1 MARRRMP
8 RSRRLH
14 EKHSSASDH
23 PAYPGLPFP
32 ASERLE
38 FSCAKDSAFSFPKI
52 SREGIIPGILKIH
65 LGFWRRGEPQAFLST
80 VANKSPATQEA
91 DQCKSALASQLDR

>member
-52 SREGIIPGILKIH
+52 SREGIIPGDIEDSLRILAK
-65 LGFWRRGEPQAFLST
+65 G
-80 VANKSPATQEA
+80 
-91 DQCKSALASQLDR
+91 